1 MTASDQFGSLIYYL
15 LIGAVIAVTVVALY
29 RGKLSKALRDAGLW
43 LLIMAVLIVGYT
55 MRTDLN
61 HLGQRVFATLVPG
74 YGVSS
79 ADGRTLEFTA
89 GPDGHFLI
97 SGSVDGTP
105 VTFVADTGATTVLLS
120 YEDAMHAGID
130 VESLRFRAP
139 VQTANGLAMT
149 APYRIRSLATGDI
162 NRSNVQ
168 ALIAQPGL
176 INTSLLG
183 MSYLGRLS
191 SFEVRGDRLILRD

>member
-15 LIGAVIAVTVVALY
+15 LIGAVIAATVVALY

-61 HLGQRVFATLVPG
+61 HLGLRVFATLVPG
-74 YGVSS
+74 YGVSTE
-79 ADGRTLEFTA
+79 DGRTLEFAA
-89 GPDGHFLI
+89 GADGHFLI
-97 SGSVDGTP
+97 SGSVDGRP

-120 YEDAMHAGID
+120 YEDARHAGID

-139 VQTANGLAMT
+139 VQTANGLAMA
-149 APYRIRSLATGDI
+149 APYRIASLATGEI
-162 NRSNVQ
+162 SRSNVQ

-183 MSYLGRLS
+183 MSFLSRLS

>member
-15 LIGAVIAVTVVALY
+15 LIGATIAATVVALY

-43 LLIMAVLIVGYT
+43 LLIMALLIVGYT
-55 MRTDLN
+55 MRRDLN

-120 YEDAMHAGID
+120 FEDAMHAGID

>member
-29 RGKLSKALRDAGLW
+29 RGKLGKALRDAGLW

-79 ADGRTLEFTA
+79 DDGRTLEFVA

-97 SGSVDGTP
+97 SGSVDGKP

-120 YEDAMHAGID
+120 YEDAMNAGID

-149 APYRIRSLATGDI
+149 APYTIRSLASGEI
-162 NRSNVQ
+162 SRSNVP

-183 MSYLGRLS
+183 MSFLGRLS